1 MSNHSFLP
9 SDDQNPDFIG
19 ANNPDNRLHVVF
31 HKKAVQN
38 NFMSEKEGRPIY
50 DDADMVTIHVP
61 GDQLTAVTAF
71 VREDHKRRFP
81 QQWAMFQNQM
91 SGDQRLAGKTP
102 LEHWPRLT
110 LAQVAELKHMKFLS
124 VEDIAHASDTA
135 LQGIGMCGGMSPFAF
150 RDVAARFLKLAADE
164 AVIAKSDAALNAVK
178 DENAALREQM
188 ASFERR
194 FAELAAAQAP
204 AAGPSPIEQLA
215 ADNAAAEVAGK
226 QSKRTPA
233 AAA

>member
-1 MSNHSFLP
+1 MSSNHQFLP
-9 SDDQNPDFIG
+9 SDDQNPDFVG

-81 QQWAMFQNQM
+81 QQWAMFKNQM
-91 SGDQRLAGKTP
+91 DGDQRLVGKTP

-110 LAQVAELKHMKFLS
+110 GAQVAELKHMRFLS
-124 VEDIAHASDTA
+124 VEDIAHASDTQ
-135 LQGIGMCGGMSPFAF
+135 LQAMGMCGGMSPFAF
-150 RDVAARFLKLAADE
+150 RDIALRFLKLAADE
-164 AVIAKSDAALNAVK
+164 AVASKSDAALTAVQA
-178 DENAALREQM
+178 ENAALKAQM
-188 ASFERR
+188 ASFEQR
-194 FAELAAAQAP
+194 FSALAAQQPVAEIDP
-204 AAGPSPIEQLA
+204 MEQLA
-215 ADNAAAEVAGK
+215 LQNAAAAEPQKPA
-226 QSKRTPA
+226 KRTPA
-233 AAA
+233 SAA

>member
-91 SGDQRLAGKTP
+91 NGDQRLVGKTP

-135 LQGIGMCGGMSPFAF
+135 LQSIGMCGGMSPFAF

-164 AVIAKSDAALNAVK
+164 AVVAKSDAALTAVQ
-178 DENAALREQM
+178 DENAALRKQM
-188 ASFERR
+188 ASFEAR
-194 FAELAAAQAP
+194 LAGMSAQTP
-204 AAGPSPIEQLA
+204 AAGPSPIELLA
-215 ADNAAAEVAGK
+215 ADNAAAEVAAK
-226 QSKRTPA
+226 PLKRTAPA
-233 AAA
+233 AA